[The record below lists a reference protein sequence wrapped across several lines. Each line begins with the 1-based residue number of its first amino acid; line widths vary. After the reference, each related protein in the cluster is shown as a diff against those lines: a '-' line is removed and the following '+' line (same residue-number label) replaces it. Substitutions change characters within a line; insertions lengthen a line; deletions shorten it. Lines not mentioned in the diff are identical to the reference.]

1 MAVPRRLPLLLAL
14 AAALVWAA
22 GCGAPSPAA
31 APKATSVH
39 HRKGFLLLGLAPS
52 PPTGSGTGT
61 LFISR
66 HARRFRTVVYA
77 KGANSFRPGVTPGGR
92 HAFVATESG
101 KTYVLSLPSGKVS
114 ASFATPAGARLAK
127 VAPNGKVVYVL
138 GANFVAAYDTA
149 APYHQLGLLQQGGNT
164 FAISPGG
171 HRGYLAGNNRRDILE
186 LRLPA
191 LAVVSRTTVG
201 RIGDLALSP
210 DGNHLWAADMFNG
223 DMFVLDTAS
232 LQVAHTIKTPEGDP
246 NISFTNMMAATAGFM
261 QLSMGPKGGHLYAAG
276 FSGHVLVFNT
286 NTYTYGSL
294 TIQPPSAPAGATSG
308 KGGSGSMGSNT
319 MGSSSMTKPSSTS
332 GAMAVS
338 GPPKLSGLVV
348 LPGGR
353 EMVATAE
360 NYHATLLLSTATGK
374 TMATFPKVAA
384 NRWVTAR

>member
-1 MAVPRRLPLLLAL
+1 MAVLRRLPLLLAL
-14 AAALVWAA
+14 GAALAWAA
-22 GCGAPSPAA
+22 GCGAPSPTA
-31 APKATSVH
+31 APQATAVH

-92 HAFVATESG
+92 RAFVATESG
-101 KTYVLSLPSGKVS
+101 KTYVLSLPSGKVL

-246 NISFTNMMAATAGFM
+246 NISFSNMMAATAGFM

-286 NTYTYGSL
+286 DTYTYRSL
-294 TIQPPSAPAGATSG
+294 TIQPPSTTSG
-308 KGGSGSMGSNT
+308 QGSSGSMGTNS
-319 MGSSSMTKPSSTS
+319 MGSSSMAKPSSTS
-332 GAMAVS
+332 SAMTVS
-338 GPPKLSGLVV
+338 GPPKLSGLAV